1 MRKDVISIQGSML
14 RAVALLGLLLLIPNG
29 NNEAFAAQAETPH
42 APPSSPDDP
51 PPPSEN
57 LSLPLNFE
65 RHTGD
70 LNEMIKRRTIR
81 ALVIIDPIDFFYDG
95 GLPGGAM
102 YEALQAFQSFV
113 NRKLKTGTTKV
124 EVTFLPVSID
134 QIEAALEEGM
144 GDIIAYL
151 VAITPERQQRV
162 AFSTPIWR
170 DVSQIIVTG
179 PEFGAV
185 SRFEALGGKEVYVN
199 PLTVYYEN
207 LQKVNASLKK
217 SGKAPIVIKAADKN
231 LSNDDLIQMVNAGL
245 IPATV
250 TGSVRALLWS
260 RVLHGIKPHPEL
272 SIARGE
278 QLAWVMRKNNPRF
291 KQLVDEFVRSHAMG
305 TSFGDTVFWRYWQN
319 TKWVTNAT
327 SKQEMEKFRAL
338 VAIFQKY
345 AALYNFDALMLAAQ
359 GYQESRLNQDVRSP
373 GGAVGIMQ
381 VMPKDAAA
389 SPIDIPNVNNAAD
402 NIHAAAKMLRYM
414 ADTYF
419 NDPKVDPLNRAM
431 FVLAS
436 YNAGPNEIA
445 RLRERAKEQGLDP
458 NVWFNNVELI
468 AAKDIGQVT
477 VTYVRN
483 IYKYY
488 IAYKLALEQSK
499 LP

>member
-1 MRKDVISIQGSML
+1 ML

-458 NVWFNNVELI
+458 NVWFNNVELV
-468 AAKDIGQVT
+468 AANDIGQVT